1 MGLVPGRGI
10 LPIAASQDCAGPMCR
25 TVADAA
31 ALLGV
36 LTGETYGEGSG
47 PDTLRG
53 VRLAVPPEP
62 DDLHADD
69 AEVFRAALDVLRD
82 RGAVLV
88 EVPALPETL
97 ELPVLHYEFA
107 RDVDA
112 YLATLPEGA
121 PIRTMRDLAQWN
133 EAHADAALKFGQAHV
148 EKALAV
154 DHEADRAAY
163 EVHRARDLVVA
174 GEQGIEAALRSADAA
189 AVVLPGLARRGNAA
203 RAGHSEHGP
212 AGGLPPIR
220 SGACRADVRGP
231 VAQRGSAAG
240 PRRRV
245 RGCGEGPQASVRGQP
260 VAVASP
266 LGAVAGSLAT
276 G

>member
-1 MGLVPGRGI
+1 MPGSGI
-10 LPIAASQDCAGPMCR
+10 LQFATSQDCAGPMCR

-47 PDTLRG
+47 PDTLRE

-69 AEVFRAALDVLRD
+69 AEVFRAALNVLRD

-133 EAHADAALKFGQAHV
+133 EAHADQALKFGQAHV

-174 GEQGIEAALRSADAA
+174 GEQGIEAALRAADAA
-189 AVVLPGLARRGNAA
+189 AVVVPGWHGEGHAA
-203 RAGHSEHGP
+203 RAGTPSMVLP
-212 AGGLPPIR
+212 AGYRR
-220 SGACRADVRGP
+220 SGRAPVGLTFLGPSRSEGLLLALGGAFEDAVKVRKP
-231 VAQRGSAAG
+231 
-240 PRRRV
+240 P
-245 RGCGEGPQASVRGQP
+245 SVVNPSLFRHR
-260 VAVASP
+260 